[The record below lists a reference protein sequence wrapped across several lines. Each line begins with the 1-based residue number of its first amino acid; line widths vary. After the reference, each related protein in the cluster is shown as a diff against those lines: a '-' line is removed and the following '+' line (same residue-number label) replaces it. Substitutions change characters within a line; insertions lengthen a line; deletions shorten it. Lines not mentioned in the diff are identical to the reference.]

1 MQKYAF
7 DPNTGKVF
15 TPNKDVEGDGKN
27 LGMLT
32 MLTLP

>member
-15 TPNKDVEGDGKN
+15 TLTKMLKGDGKN